1 MVCYVIGKKILIFNI
16 LDRIILVLFFSNKL
30 SELSKSAK
38 KFVKAIMVSMFNTFS
53 LSGIYLIFF

>member
-30 SELSKSAK
+30 SELSKSVE

-53 LSGIYLIFF
+53 L

>member
-1 MVCYVIGKKILIFNI
+1 MIGKKILIFNI

-30 SELSKSAK
+30 SELSKRAE
-38 KFVKAIMVSMFNTFS
+38 KFVKAIMVSMFNKFS